1 MRATNWLTRPWGE
14 ASLVVI
20 LYWFWLFVFIVDIF
34 LVFLL
39 AQHHGRTSPRIVA
52 HTCKSTSGKLSQ
64 GDSEFEA
71 SLGSTVRPGLKNNSL
86 HQVHA
91 EYTFS
96 PFVSASNRAQVIC
109 TKQVNEVMANQG
121 LVRIPG
127 TEGLASQRVF
137 LRNRM
142 S

>member
-1 MRATNWLTRPWGE
+1 M
-14 ASLVVI
+14 VVI

-34 LVFLL
+34 LVFSL

-64 GDSEFEA
+64 GESEFEA
-71 SLGSTVRPGLKNNSL
+71 SLGSTATPKLKNNSF

-91 EYTFS
+91 EYTFY

-109 TKQVNEVMANQG
+109 TKQVTEVMADQG
-121 LVRIPG
+121 WIRTSC
-127 TEGLASQRVF
+127 TEGLASQRGF
-137 LRNRM
+137 GETG
-142 S
+142 